1 MCVIAWRYINLFKQQ
16 PVSVYAD
23 VHYSVSQKLDASINI
38 TLITNEL
45 IH

>member
-16 PVSVYAD
+16 LASVYA